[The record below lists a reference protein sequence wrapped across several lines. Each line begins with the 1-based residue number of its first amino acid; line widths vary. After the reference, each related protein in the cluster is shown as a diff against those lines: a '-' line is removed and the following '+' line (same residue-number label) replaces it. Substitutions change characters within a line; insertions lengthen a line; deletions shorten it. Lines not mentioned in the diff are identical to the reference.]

1 MDIKRF
7 IGLFLLCATLS
18 AQAQLRLPH
27 YFSDHAVLQ
36 RNQPVV
42 LWGWSTPGDEVSVS
56 FANKDY
62 LSKTDRDSIW
72 RVRLPARSAGGPYN
86 MQITSKSENIT
97 LNDVYFGDVY
107 FCSGQSNMA
116 FLMSN
121 ELYNR
126 EEKEAFPLIRQ
137 FFVYRKTDII
147 PQKDVSKA
155 EWLVTE
161 RANFRQLSAVA
172 YYFAKSIHEQEGI
185 PIGIIHSSWGAS
197 TIETFMS
204 PASLMDF
211 PETKEQVQKITPE
224 FVANTRKANER
235 LLQEN
240 PNIKNPKGFVNI
252 DNRYP
257 TMVYNSMVAPFF
269 SYPIKGVVWYQGEGN
284 AFVPI
289 CYEYEAMLSNMINS
303 WRSSWKDND
312 LPFFI
317 VQLANYGKAIEKP
330 EASAWTVVQEA
341 QFKVSQNLRN
351 VRTAIINDIGEPK
364 DIHPRNKRDVGKRL
378 AVQALELL
386 YGHKGQLTQ
395 GPVLKKAVRKDSGF
409 ELSFEN
415 VGRGLIAKD
424 GAAELYA
431 FALAGEDN
439 QFYRAK
445 AEIKGDKVIVYS
457 KEVSDPV
464 YIRYAFE
471 NNPEKINFY
480 NKAGFPAV
488 PFRTDQLK
496 DARKRVN

>member
-1 MDIKRF
+1 
-7 IGLFLLCATLS
+7 
-18 AQAQLRLPH
+18 
-27 YFSDHAVLQ
+27 
-36 RNQPVV
+36 
-42 LWGWSTPGDEVSVS
+42 
-56 FANKDY
+56 
-62 LSKTDRDSIW
+62 
-72 RVRLPARSAGGPYN
+72 
-86 MQITSKSENIT
+86 
-97 LNDVYFGDVY
+97 
-107 FCSGQSNMA
+107 
-116 FLMSN
+116 
-121 ELYNR
+121 
-126 EEKEAFPLIRQ
+126 
-137 FFVYRKTDII
+137 
-147 PQKDVSKA
+147 
-155 EWLVTE
+155 LVTE

-211 PETKEQVQKITPE
+211 PETKEQVQKITSE
-224 FVANTRKANER
+224 FDASTRKANER

-351 VRTAIINDIGEPK
+351 VRTAIINDIG
-364 DIHPRNKRDVGKRL
+364 
-378 AVQALELL
+378 
-386 YGHKGQLTQ
+386 
-395 GPVLKKAVRKDSGF
+395 
-409 ELSFEN
+409 
-415 VGRGLIAKD
+415 
-424 GAAELYA
+424 
-431 FALAGEDN
+431 
-439 QFYRAK
+439 
-445 AEIKGDKVIVYS
+445 
-457 KEVSDPV
+457 
-464 YIRYAFE
+464 
-471 NNPEKINFY
+471 
-480 NKAGFPAV
+480 
-488 PFRTDQLK
+488 
-496 DARKRVN
+496 

>member
-1 MDIKRF
+1 
-7 IGLFLLCATLS
+7 
-18 AQAQLRLPH
+18 
-27 YFSDHAVLQ
+27 
-36 RNQPVV
+36 
-42 LWGWSTPGDEVSVS
+42 
-56 FANKDY
+56 
-62 LSKTDRDSIW
+62 
-72 RVRLPARSAGGPYN
+72 
-86 MQITSKSENIT
+86 
-97 LNDVYFGDVY
+97 DVY

-317 VQLANYGKAIEKP
+317 V
-330 EASAWTVVQEA
+330 
-341 QFKVSQNLRN
+341 
-351 VRTAIINDIGEPK
+351 
-364 DIHPRNKRDVGKRL
+364 
-378 AVQALELL
+378 
-386 YGHKGQLTQ
+386 
-395 GPVLKKAVRKDSGF
+395 
-409 ELSFEN
+409 
-415 VGRGLIAKD
+415 
-424 GAAELYA
+424 
-431 FALAGEDN
+431 
-439 QFYRAK
+439 
-445 AEIKGDKVIVYS
+445 
-457 KEVSDPV
+457 
-464 YIRYAFE
+464 
-471 NNPEKINFY
+471 
-480 NKAGFPAV
+480 
-488 PFRTDQLK
+488 
-496 DARKRVN
+496 